1 MEINNFKDFN
11 ISEEIIRAVNDM
23 GFEEPSSI
31 QARAIPLVLEGV
43 DMIGQA
49 QTGTGKTAAF
59 GIPILEKINVNDK
72 SVQAMILCPTRELSI
87 QVAEEIS
94 RLAKYMKGVK
104 VLPIYGGQPI
114 DRQIRALK
122 QGVQIVV
129 GTPGRV
135 IDHINRRTL
144 KIGNVKIFVLDEAD
158 EMFDMGFRED
168 IELVIG
174 HLPEDR
180 QMTFFSATMA
190 KDIMSFAKTYQ
201 NEPEIIKVVKKEL
214 TVPKVDQY
222 YFDLEPHMKT
232 EILTRVLDIYNPN
245 LTIVFC
251 NTKRKVDELTAS
263 LQDRGYF
270 AEALHGDLK
279 QSQRDTVMNKFRK
292 LTTDILVATDVAAR
306 GIDVDEVDMVIN
318 YDLPQDDEYYVHR
331 IGRTARA
338 GREGTAFS
346 FVSGKE
352 FYKLRDIQ
360 RYTKTEIVRRQ
371 VPTLRDIKATQ
382 NEKLLNIITENIDKD
397 EFRKYESVLNVLLEK
412 NYSPIDIAAA
422 SIGLYVK
429 EKGIGQH
436 EELDYIDNDKKRAP
450 KDQRQ
455 KRGKARDP
463 KKHTGRIFVSAG
475 KKDGVSERNILGNI
489 IQYSDISKNEVGRI
503 DIYDNFSFVSVKE
516 DIAEQVARD
525 INGTRLK
532 GRQITAE
539 IAKTRRKSGKSVR
552 RTKKNK

>member
-1 MEINNFKDFN
+1 MEVSNFKDFN
-11 ISEEIIRAVNDM
+11 ISDEIIKAVNDM

-31 QARAIPLVLEGV
+31 QARAIPLMLSGT

-59 GIPILEKINVNDK
+59 GIPILERINTKDK

-87 QVAEEIS
+87 QVAEEIA
-94 RLAKYMKGVK
+94 RLGKYKKGVK

-122 QGVQIVV
+122 QGVQVVV

-168 IELVIG
+168 IELVMG
-174 HLPEDR
+174 HLPEEK

-190 KDIMSFAKTYQ
+190 KNIMSFAKTYQ
-201 NEPEIIKVVKKEL
+201 REPEVVQVVKKEL
-214 TVPKVDQY
+214 TVPRVDQY

-279 QSQRDTVMNKFRK
+279 QNQRDFVMNKFRK

-360 RYTKTEIVRRQ
+360 RYTKTKINRKQ
-371 VPTLRDIKATQ
+371 VPTLRDIKETQ

-397 EFRKYESVLNVLLEK
+397 EYKRFESIINVLLEK
-412 NYSPIDIAAA
+412 NYSPIDIAATA
-422 SIGLYVK
+422 VGLYTK
-429 EKGIGQH
+429 EKGLGQH
-436 EELDYIDNDKKRAP
+436 EELDYIDNDKMRSPRGSDKKRSM
-450 KDQRQ
+450 D
-455 KRGKARDP
+455 RGSR
-463 KKHTGRIFVSAG
+463 KHTGRLFINAG
-475 KKDGVSERNILGNI
+475 KMDGVTERNILGNI
-489 IQYSDISKNEVGRI
+489 IQYSDISKSDVGKI
-503 DIYDNFSFVSVKE
+503 DIYDKFSFVSINGKL
-516 DIAEQVARD
+516 AESVARD
-525 INGTRLK
+525 VNGTRLK
-532 GRQITAE
+532 GRQITVE
-539 IAKTRRKSGKSVR
+539 IARSRRQGASGGRKR
-552 RTKKNK
+552 KNK

>member
-31 QARAIPLVLEGV
+31 QSRAIPLVLEGV

-94 RLAKYMKGVK
+94 RLAKYMRGVK

-174 HLPEDR
+174 HLPQER

-190 KDIMSFAKTYQ
+190 KDIMNFAKTYQ
-201 NEPEIIKVVKKEL
+201 KEPEVIKVVKKEL

-222 YFDLEPHMKT
+222 YFCL
-232 EILTRVLDIYNPN
+232 L
-245 LTIVFC
+245 
-251 NTKRKVDELTAS
+251 
-263 LQDRGYF
+263 
-270 AEALHGDLK
+270 
-279 QSQRDTVMNKFRK
+279 
-292 LTTDILVATDVAAR
+292 
-306 GIDVDEVDMVIN
+306 
-318 YDLPQDDEYYVHR
+318 
-331 IGRTARA
+331 
-338 GREGTAFS
+338 
-346 FVSGKE
+346 
-352 FYKLRDIQ
+352 
-360 RYTKTEIVRRQ
+360 YTSRCV
-371 VPTLRDIKATQ
+371 
-382 NEKLLNIITENIDKD
+382 
-397 EFRKYESVLNVLLEK
+397 
-412 NYSPIDIAAA
+412 
-422 SIGLYVK
+422 
-429 EKGIGQH
+429 
-436 EELDYIDNDKKRAP
+436 
-450 KDQRQ
+450 
-455 KRGKARDP
+455 
-463 KKHTGRIFVSAG
+463 
-475 KKDGVSERNILGNI
+475 
-489 IQYSDISKNEVGRI
+489 
-503 DIYDNFSFVSVKE
+503 
-516 DIAEQVARD
+516 
-525 INGTRLK
+525 
-532 GRQITAE
+532 
-539 IAKTRRKSGKSVR
+539 
-552 RTKKNK
+552 